1 MTTVEIYRAR
11 DYYDQDY
18 VSIETTCDK
27 CGASLSGSD
36 LMYDGICM
44 KCFQKSLLDD
54 YGDTLVEDMVEFYM
68 SKETPD
74 LERIEYV
81 RGCGED
87 DCLDYIVSE
96 CFEDVCEVYGYD
108 AVDFDEVE
116 TIEMHEYEEACGY

>member
-44 KCFQKSLLDD
+44 DCFRQSLLDD
-54 YGDTLVEDMVEFYM
+54 YKDTLVEDMVEFYM
-68 SKETPD
+68 NKETPD
-74 LERIEYV
+74 IESAEYV
-81 RGCGED
+81 RGCAED
-87 DCLDYIVSE
+87 DCLDYIVLE
-96 CFEDVCEVYGYD
+96 CFEDVCEVYGYSSI
-108 AVDFDEVE
+108 DFDKVE
-116 TIEMHEYEEACGY
+116 TIETREYEDACGY